1 MAFVGQGAKQS
12 VLPYFIV
19 EHDCANRSSK
29 ASSSIVEKPFFHEDI
44 TVQVRAPVCLSKGS
58 AVEPTLH
65 SSDSPA
71 IPHWMRSKQVQN
83 ILVNTSAKSGL
94 KTNVVPSTPM
104 PQLLQQN
111 SQVPE
116 TLGSFCTLPSPRLAL
131 GSEGQAN
138 TRNGA
143 QSRPDTPNSNHLFQQ
158 QLPARSPLSVGLSPS
173 QGFKRDEQREEP
185 KISKK
190 DLLSLLLH
198 KQEKQSATDLSLG
211 QSAGKPLHQI
221 ADVGSWISKF
231 PFQISPTLEEA
242 GERHSSQLGEPL
254 GHQMVSELNSECLT
268 QGACT
273 GVLNVPSQLVG
284 SNAQVNHSKYL
295 TQHSPPSLTRAA
307 NYLHSQRTIPSL
319 ANSSLKSPPWLLPE
333 TLTGSHAPSLKRDW
347 NATLVQCVKNPQ
359 LLPDFFAQQKV
370 ISSTKADQCPRTSEN
385 PEMKPTVFFSQKGL
399 ASRVDEENARL
410 NMHSLNGA
418 FCSDRIQNSFL
429 NQQSFKQQDLGCG
442 RELMVSR
449 DSPSTQGLG
458 MPSIASGCVPLFTD
472 SASTQGLGMSSTV
485 SAFVPSL
492 PFMKQ
497 SQRGTTVLANKYAQ
511 IVGDWGE
518 FLAAPS
524 IGQTAE
530 TDAKTMLPFQ
540 QRFMQLQKFLK
551 KCDEDNCLQAL
562 RSLSTTARNEHAA
575 ELESR
580 ALKLSVEEG
589 KEMKRAKLIHVLE
602 ESLDG
607 THMNPC
613 KRPMGPW
620 FSAPGAAT
628 VVREEA

>member
-418 FCSDRIQNSFL
+418 FCSDRIQN
-429 NQQSFKQQDLGCG
+429 
-442 RELMVSR
+442 
-449 DSPSTQGLG
+449 
-458 MPSIASGCVPLFTD
+458 
-472 SASTQGLGMSSTV
+472 
-485 SAFVPSL
+485 VPSL